1 MNEKKRSALRDAWR
15 LTKPYWS
22 SEEKWWA
29 WTLLVIVVALNLAS
43 VYVSVRINYWQNDF
57 FNTLQQYDFDAF
69 LYQILVFL
77 GLAALWVLDGV
88 YQVYFMQMLQI
99 RWRRWLT
106 RRYLGA
112 WLDERAYYRLQLASD
127 GTDNPD
133 QRIADDLNR
142 FTSQTLSL
150 SIGPSGLLNSIVTLA
165 SFLTILW
172 SLSGSLPVPLGSWGA
187 IDLPG
192 YLFWFA
198 LLYAVAGTWLTV
210 KIGRPLVGLNFQQQR
225 YEADFRFNLVRLREN
240 AESVAFYGGE
250 QRELRSFLGLFSSV
264 IDNFW
269 QIMRRRKR
277 LGWFTFSYAQAAVI
291 VPYILAAPRYF
302 GEHMLFG
309 WIQQTTDAF
318 GSVQSALSFIVSS
331 YTDIAEWQSV
341 VQRLHSFDERVHEIA
356 AEARKPQ
363 PLEVRR
369 AGAGLATEGI
379 DVDLPDGTALL
390 RQISLNIEPGKSQLI
405 VAPTGTGKST
415 LLRALAGIWPFAR
428 GRVRLDEGRSLFL
441 PQRPY
446 LPQGSLGDAL
456 TYPHEHD
463 NMPRERLEAALRQV
477 GLGALTGALDTVD
490 NWAQRLSLGE
500 QQRVAFARILI
511 SEPAIV
517 FLDEATSALDEG
529 SEAALYALL
538 RKAPFHPT
546 VVSVGHRS
554 TLRQF
559 HDQVLPLAAAGG
571 VRDAG

>member
-22 SEEKWWA
+22 SEEKWSAWA
-29 WTLLVIVVALNLAS
+29 LLVVVVALNLAS

-57 FNTLQQYDFDAF
+57 YNTLQQYDLDAF
-69 LYQILVFL
+69 LYQILVFV

-150 SIGPSGLLNSIVTLA
+150 SIGPSGLLNSVVTLA

-250 QRELRSFLGLFSSV
+250 RREFRSFLGLFSSV

-291 VPYILAAPRYF
+291 VPYVLAAPRYF
-302 GEHMLFG
+302 GEHMPFG

-318 GSVQSALSFIVSS
+318 GSVQSALSFVVSS
-331 YTDIAEWQSV
+331 YTEIAEWQSV
-341 VQRLHSFDERVHEIA
+341 VQRLNTFDERVHEIA

-369 AGAGLATEGI
+369 AGAGLAAEGI

-390 RQISLNIEPGKSQLI
+390 RQVSLNIEPGTSQLI

-428 GRVRLDEGRSLFL
+428 GRVRLDQGRSLFL

-446 LPQGSLGDAL
+446 LPQGNLRDAL
-456 TYPHEHD
+456 TYPHEHED
-463 NMPRERLEAALRQV
+463 VPRARLEAILRQV
-477 GLGALTGALDTVD
+477 GLGALASELDVVD

-500 QQRVAFARILI
+500 QQRVAFARILL

-517 FLDEATSALDEG
+517 FLDEATSALDED

-559 HDQVLPLAAAGG
+559 HDQVLPLAAPGGDRAAG
-571 VRDAG
+571 

>member
-1 MNEKKRSALRDAWR
+1 MSEKKRSALRDAWR

-22 SEEKWWA
+22 SEDKWSA
-29 WTLLVIVVALNLAS
+29 WGLLVTVIVLNLAS
-43 VYVSVRINYWQNDF
+43 VYLSVQFNYWQNNF
-57 FNTLQQYDFDAF
+57 YNALQQYDLNAF
-69 LYQILVFL
+69 LNQALVFS
-77 GLAALWVLDGV
+77 GLAALWVLDNV

-112 WLDERAYYRLQLASD
+112 WLDERAYYRLQLTSD

-142 FTSQTLSL
+142 FTGATLSL
-150 SIGPSGLLNSIVTLA
+150 SIGPGGLLNSVVTLA

-172 SLSGSLPVPLGSWGA
+172 SLSGSLSVPLGSWGA
-187 IDLPG
+187 IELPG
-192 YLFWFA
+192 YLLWFG
-198 LLYAVAGTWLTV
+198 LLYAIAGTWLTV

-250 QRELRSFLGLFSSV
+250 QRELRSFLGLFSHV

-277 LGWFTFSYAQAAVI
+277 LGWFTFGYAQAAVI
-291 VPYILAAPRYF
+291 VPYFLAAPRYF
-302 GEHMLFG
+302 GEHMSFG

-318 GSVQSALSFIVSS
+318 ASVQSALSFIVSS
-331 YTDIAEWQSV
+331 YTDIAEWQAV
-341 VQRLHSFDERVHEIA
+341 VQRLSSFDERVREIA

-363 PLEVRR
+363 PLDVRR
-369 AGAGLATEGI
+369 AGTGLAAEGV

-390 RQISLNIEPGKSQLI
+390 RQISLNVDPGTSQLI

-456 TYPHEHD
+456 TYPQEHQD
-463 NMPRERLEAALRQV
+463 MPRERLEAALRQV
-477 GLGALTGALDTVD
+477 GLGALAGQLDVVD

-500 QQRVAFARILI
+500 QQQLAFARILL

-517 FLDEATSALDEG
+517 FLDEATSALDED

-559 HDQVLPLAAAGG
+559 HDRVLPLAAADGA
-571 VRDAG
+571 RAAG

>member
-1 MNEKKRSALRDAWR
+1 MSEKKRSALRDAWR

-22 SEEKWWA
+22 SEEKWSAWA
-29 WTLLVIVVALNLAS
+29 LLVVVVALNLAS

-57 FNTLQQYDFDAF
+57 YNTLQQYDLDAF
-69 LYQILVFL
+69 LYQILVFV
-77 GLAALWVLDGV
+77 GLAVLWVLDSV

-142 FTSQTLSL
+142 FTGQTLSL
-150 SIGPSGLLNSIVTLA
+150 SIGPGGLLNSAVTLA

-172 SLSGSLPVPLGSWGA
+172 SLSGSLSVPLGSWGA
-187 IDLPG
+187 IELPG

-198 LLYAVAGTWLTV
+198 LLYAIAGTWLTV
-210 KIGRPLVGLNFQQQR
+210 KIGRPLVDLNFQQQR

-250 QRELRSFLGLFSSV
+250 RRELRSFLGLFGSV

-302 GEHMLFG
+302 GEHMSFG

-318 GSVQSALSFIVSS
+318 GSVQSALSFVVSS
-331 YTDIAEWQSV
+331 YTEIAEWQSV
-341 VQRLHSFDERVHEIA
+341 VQRLNSFDERVHEIA

-369 AGAGLATEGI
+369 AGAGLAAEGI

-390 RQISLNIEPGKSQLI
+390 RQISLNIGPGTSQLI

-446 LPQGSLGDAL
+446 LPQGSLRDAL
-456 TYPHEHD
+456 TYPHEHED
-463 NMPRERLEAALRQV
+463 VPRERLEAILRQV
-477 GLGALTGALDTVD
+477 GLGALAGALDTVD

-500 QQRVAFARILI
+500 QQRVAFARILL

-517 FLDEATSALDEG
+517 FLDEATSALDED
-529 SEAALYALL
+529 SEAGLYALL

-546 VVSVGHRS
+546 VVSVGHRG

-559 HDQVLPLAAAGG
+559 HDQVLPLAAPGG
-571 VRDAG
+571 DRAVG